1 VTGSARGGIAL
12 ATAALVLVV
21 AACGG
26 AGGTDGPR
34 ATPGAAATSSLV
46 PAETATPGPS
56 DPALDSPVTGVLTHL
71 DTAGLSAVAG
81 FTMRLDDGREIAFKL
96 GVLENGDQFPP
107 GHLGEHLATADPVR
121 VFFRRTGQDLVV
133 YRIEDAGAAPS
144 PSA

>member
-1 VTGSARGGIAL
+1 MSRPSRAAVLGLTAVL
-12 ATAALVLVV
+12 ALVV
-21 AACGG
+21 ACGP
-26 AGGTDGPR
+26 ASGTNGPR
-34 ATPGAAATSSLV
+34 ATPGVDATSSLA

-56 DPALDSPVTGVLTHL
+56 EPALDSPVTGVLTHL

-107 GHLGEHLATADPVR
+107 GHLGEHLATAEPVR
-121 VFFRRTGQDLVV
+121 VFFRKNGRDLVV